1 MDNKKILRKEKQKR
15 KRKKQENKDFMAGL
29 LRDSFG
35 EFEKDENI
43 CAYCY
48 QSIVNYYEST
58 FDGVTTM
65 TFVPNMLHQGVEFR
79 EKGSNTIG
87 GKSKEFGLVVL
98 EGECTCLEQWSVR
111 T

>member
-58 FDGVTTM
+58 FDGITTM
-65 TFVPNMLHQGVEFR
+65 CQICYIRELNFVRKAKIQLVAKARSSDWSFW
-79 EKGSNTIG
+79 
-87 GKSKEFGLVVL
+87 KENVL
-98 EGECTCLEQWSVR
+98 AWSSGQ
-111 T
+111 